1 MRVRREAL
9 EARFFFVEEILPPDL
24 VARAL
29 FYGFCVVGEV
39 LVFFRER
46 FLL

>member
-1 MRVRREAL
+1 MRVRREAQ
-9 EARFFFVEEILPPDL
+9 ARFLFVEENFPPDL